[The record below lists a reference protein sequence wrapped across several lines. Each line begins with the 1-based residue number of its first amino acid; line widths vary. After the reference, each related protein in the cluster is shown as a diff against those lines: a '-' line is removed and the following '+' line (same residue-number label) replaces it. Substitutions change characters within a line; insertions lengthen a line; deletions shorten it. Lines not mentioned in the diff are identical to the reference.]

1 MPYII
6 ADATHIDKSI
16 QTISITAK
24 IDFKEDA
31 FKNNVYVQNKMREI
45 QGKITGLLM
54 DYFNYSVSEII
65 SEKEY
70 KEQINNN
77 E

>member
-1 MPYII
+1 
-6 ADATHIDKSI
+6 
-16 QTISITAK
+16 
-24 IDFKEDA
+24 
-31 FKNNVYVQNKMREI
+31 MREI

-70 KEQINNN
+70 KEQIKNNG
-77 E
+77 